1 MHVNWPDNFE
11 ELYKKRGSQKYGIRL
26 LALWKIQSGMT
37 ETAVCQFLRKTHKTI
52 HQWRCLYET
61 GGVEALLS
69 IKPGRGRKARLRD
82 SHCFEQSLEA
92 LSQERQGGRL
102 RCQDIAEMVKQRY
115 ESIAVLGCIMRFIVL
130 VFPGSRRSPNIPSII
145 LKNRN
150 LLKKLYKPGKIRC
163 S

>member
-1 MHVNWPDNFE
+1 MRVHWPDNFE
-11 ELYKKRGSQKYGIRL
+11 ELYKERGSQKYGIRL

-52 HQWRCLYET
+52 HQWRCLYER

-102 RCQDIAEMVKQRY
+102 RCQDIVEMVKQRY
-115 ESIAVLGCIMRFIVL
+115 DIEYSRPGMYHALHRLGFSWITARSKHPQHNPEEQESF
-130 VFPGSRRSPNIPSII
+130 
-145 LKNRN
+145 
-150 LLKKLYKPGKIRC
+150 KKTL
-163 S
+163 